1 MAENKNNNEIKR
13 ILEDI
18 NNNLI
23 DLTSV
28 IDLYSINPQGT
39 MRGTPKQINIFL
51 GLKTKRFPQDKAKI
65 DRDNIKMFKK
75 EINDILYYIDFGNLR
90 LSESKIELA
99 QKTLSKISFFDIN
112 QFNTLLEKI
121 KSLLI

>member
-1 MAENKNNNEIKR
+1 MAANKNSNEIKE

-28 IDLYSINPQGT
+28 IDLYSINPQGA
-39 MRGTPKQINIFL
+39 MRGTSKQIDIFL
-51 GLKTKRFPQDKAKI
+51 GLKTKRFPQDKAKS

-75 EINDILYYIDFGNLR
+75 ELNDIVYYIDFGNLR

-99 QKTLSKISFFDIN
+99 QKTLSKISFFDTN
-112 QFNTLLEKI
+112 QFNSSLEKI
-121 KSLLI
+121 KSLLN